1 MSTRRLLA
9 AIAALG
15 LGTAPASSQTQ
26 ALAIVGGK
34 IVDGTERAP
43 IENGVVLVDGNE
55 IRAVGSRSQV
65 PIPEGARVIDASG
78 ASVLPGLADLH
89 IHATHFIASPRA
101 FEDDAMSALR
111 AAAVLRQALDSGI
124 TLVRDAGARNYTAT
138 ALKRALAQGYIEGP
152 RLVICNQIVGVTG
165 GHGTEGDL
173 METPKWLRESDSPY
187 EWRKNIRQNFKMGA
201 DYVKVTPP
209 FTRDEIQ
216 LAAEEA
222 HNFGARIAV
231 DAAGQAYP
239 GMMMVEHAVAAG
251 ADTIEHLAPMK
262 NTDQVI
268 AMMKEHGTIVVPT
281 LHATRRFAGERW
293 DRPTERDARELTRP
307 EDYELRFRKMHAA
320 GIPMAIGTDT
330 GGKDQGEIGAFYA
343 QEIDRWMAW
352 GYGAHEVIRAATR
365 VGAEAAGLDDR
376 LGTLEPGK
384 WADIIVVEGDVL
396 MAPASIV
403 RPNWVVF
410 DGKIVR
416 RPRDETSE
424 ASTSHGSK

>member
-1 MSTRRLLA
+1 MLSMLSIAHLA
-9 AIAALG
+9 AAG
-15 LGTAPASSQTQ
+15 V
-26 ALAIVGGK
+26 LAIVGGK
-34 IVDGTERAP
+34 VIDGTPRAP

-55 IRAVGSRSQV
+55 IRAVGPRSQV
-65 PIPEGARVIDASG
+65 TIPEGARILDASG

-89 IHATHFIASPRA
+89 THATHFIASPRA

-124 TLVRDAGARNYTAT
+124 TLVRDAGARNYTAA
-138 ALKRALAQGYIEGP
+138 ALKRAIEAGYIEGP
-152 RLVICNQIVGVTG
+152 RFVICNQIVGVTG

-209 FTRDEIQ
+209 FTRDEIR
-216 LAAEEA
+216 LAVEEA

-239 GMMMVEHAVAAG
+239 GMMMVQHAVEAG

-262 NTDQVI
+262 NEDQVV
-268 AMMKEHGTIVVPT
+268 AAMKERGTIVVPT

-293 DRPTERDARELTRP
+293 DKPTERNARELTRP
-307 EDYELRFRKMHAA
+307 EDYEHRFRKLHAA
-320 GIPMAIGTDT
+320 GVPMAIGTDA
-330 GGKDQGEIGAFYA
+330 GGKDQGEIGAFFA
-343 QEIDRWMAW
+343 EEIQRWISW
-352 GYGAHEVIRAATR
+352 GYSPHEVVQAATR
-365 VGAEAAGLDDR
+365 IGAEAAGLDDR

-396 MAPASIV
+396 AAPATVV
-403 RPNWVVF
+403 RPAWVIV
-410 DGKIVR
+410 DGEVVR
-416 RPRDETSE
+416 RPRS
-424 ASTSHGSK
+424 ASPEPPTF